1 MSALNALGTVVAT
14 SLLAPGNLACDRLGI
29 AHDGARE
36 LVRMLVNTLFWTA
49 VGVLVVLGLA

>member
-1 MSALNALGTVVAT
+1 MSALNALGTVVAML
-14 SLLAPGNLACDRLGI
+14 LLAPGNLACDRLGVTN
-29 AHDGARE
+29 DGTRE